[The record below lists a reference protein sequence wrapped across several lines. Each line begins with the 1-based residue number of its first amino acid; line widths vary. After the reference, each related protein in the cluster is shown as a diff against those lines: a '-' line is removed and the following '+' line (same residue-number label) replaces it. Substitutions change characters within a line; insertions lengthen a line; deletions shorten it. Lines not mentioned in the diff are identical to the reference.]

1 MDGDGDIGLSEDDSL
16 PPFDLSSPFFF
27 NLFVEFFEIE
37 NGEKK
42 PYLLPITLDTLRFDQ
57 RIPNLTP
64 TGKRK
69 SIEGEI
75 VLKLPTIPFP
85 DFEPDSVVFR
95 IQLYDRA
102 LNSSNII
109 ETDPIKIQH

>member
-1 MDGDGDIGLSEDDSL
+1 MDGDGDIGLSDDDSL
-16 PPFDLSSPFFF
+16 PPFDVNSHFFF
-27 NLFVEFFEIE
+27 NLFVEFFEIKD
-37 NGEKK
+37 GEKIS
-42 PYLLPITLDTLRFDQ
+42 YLLPGSPDTLRFDQ
-57 RIPNLTP
+57 RLPNLTP

-75 VLKLPTIPFP
+75 VLKLPTVPFP
-85 DFEPDSVVFR
+85 LFEPDSVVFR
-95 IQLYDRA
+95 IQLFDRA